1 MHNRGQHI
9 EMEDAEIVALYWDRN
24 EAAIAASE
32 DKYGAYCNTISYNIT
47 ASLEDSEECVNE
59 TWLRAWNIIPP
70 DRPLRLTAFFGKIVR
85 NLSLDRLR
93 RKNAMRRGGG
103 NVCLALEELE
113 ECIPAEH
120 DVEQQVLVGEL
131 AQLINEF
138 LKKLPVRPRVCAFT
152 ATATDKVRN
161 DIKKLLKLKKPFE
174 KITGF
179 NRSNLYFRVLQPE
192 NKRDALFELMENFR
206 GMSGIVYCATR
217 KLVEEVYGLEVLGR
231 HDILVLDSKLL
242 PCLTVGNLI

>member
-32 DKYGAYCNTISYNIT
+32 DKYGAYCSTISYNIT

-103 NVCLALEELE
+103 NICLALEELE

-120 DVEQQVLVGEL
+120 NVEQQVLVGEL
-131 AQLINEF
+131 AQTINEF
-138 LKKLPVRPRVCAFT
+138 LKKLPER
-152 ATATDKVRN
+152 
-161 DIKKLLKLKKPFE
+161 E
-174 KITGF
+174 
-179 NRSNLYFRVLQPE
+179 
-192 NKRDALFELMENFR
+192 
-206 GMSGIVYCATR
+206 R
-217 KLVEEVYGLEVLGR
+217 KLFLRRYFYLEPVELAAKELRISAKHAAV
-231 HDILVLDSKLL
+231 ILYRVRGKLAQRL
-242 PCLTVGNLI
+242 KEEGYV